1 MSPIQL
7 RTDESTTAVGELL
20 QLSAEIGAEGAV
32 LCGGILVLYVIIGA
46 IIPAVVNSGTPY
58 PIYTFE
64 SDPVFPLSGTI
75 IGIFTVQGAGSLL
88 LYHVHVGIEEES
100 ISSVALSFIA
110 LGVGG
115 ALLEMSLPE
124 SYEFLST
131 LI

>member
-1 MSPIQL
+1 MFPIRL

-32 LCGGILVLYVIIGA
+32 LFGGLLVLYAIIGA
-46 IIPAVVNSGTPY
+46 IIPAVVNSGAPY
-58 PIYTFE
+58 PMYTFE

-88 LYHVHVGIEEES
+88 LYHFYVGIEDES
-100 ISSVALSFIA
+100 VASVALSFVA

-115 ALLEMSLPE
+115 ALLEMSLPK
-124 SYEFLST
+124 SCEFLGT
-131 LI
+131 VI